1 MLIREVRPEEK
12 DLYNKVVNHPLQS
25 WQWGEF
31 REKTKTEV
39 VRLGFFNN
47 NNIQGGIQITLHH
60 IPNLNRTIGYLPRC
74 VMPNEQIFHALKDL
88 GKRKKTIFFKIEPNF
103 FTKAYKKDDH
113 KPSPFKK
120 EQEFLFK
127 NGCVFGKPLFTKYSF
142 ILDLTQSDDQ
152 LLQNMKQKTRY
163 NIRVAQ
169 KKEVKIIEDNSET
182 AFDEYLDLTFNETT
196 KRQRFYAHDREYH
209 RKMWHALNPAGIAH
223 LLKAVYNSQTLVTW
237 ILFTFNDA
245 LYYPYGASSSQNR
258 DVMASNLM
266 MWEAI
271 RFGKA
276 RNLKYFDMWGSLG
289 PDPDPKD
296 PWYGFHHF
304 KDGYGPTLM
313 EFIGTYDFVI
323 DPPMYQVYKLMDKA
337 RWAMLKIKA
346 SLPF

>member
-1 MLIREVRPEEK
+1 
-12 DLYNKVVNHPLQS
+12 
-25 WQWGEF
+25 
-31 REKTKTEV
+31 
-39 VRLGFFNN
+39 
-47 NNIQGGIQITLHH
+47 
-60 IPNLNRTIGYLPRC
+60 
-74 VMPNEQIFHALKDL
+74 
-88 GKRKKTIFFKIEPNF
+88 
-103 FTKAYKKDDH
+103 
-113 KPSPFKK
+113 
-120 EQEFLFK
+120 
-127 NGCVFGKPLFTKYSF
+127 
-142 ILDLTQSDDQ
+142 
-152 LLQNMKQKTRY
+152 MKQKTRY